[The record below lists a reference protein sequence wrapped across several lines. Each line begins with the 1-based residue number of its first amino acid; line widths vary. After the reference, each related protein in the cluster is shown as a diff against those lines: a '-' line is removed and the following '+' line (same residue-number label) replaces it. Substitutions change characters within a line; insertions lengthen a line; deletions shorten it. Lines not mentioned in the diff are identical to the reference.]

1 MEFRIIY
8 RPFPNEIKGLVGG
21 GVEKESDDCYLILI
35 DSDLSEQKQDF
46 TLRHEL
52 AHIAMNHFDYT
63 LPFDEVCKTG
73 SFGEGWEQR
82 EKEADSIAEKMT
94 VDELLSLWDHPILRS
109 IRLSKDD
116 LLKLNWLPES
126 AGMIP

>member
-8 RPFPNEIKGLVGG
+8 RPFPNEIKGLIGG
-21 GVEKESDDCYLILI
+21 GVQKESNDCYLILI
-35 DSDLSEQKQDF
+35 DSDLPEPEQDF

-52 AHIAMNHFDYT
+52 AHVALGH
-63 LPFDEVCKTG
+63 LETG
-73 SFGEGWEQR
+73 SGVFGRGWKQR
-82 EKEADSIAEKMT
+82 EKKADSIAEKMT
-94 VDELLSLWDHPILRS
+94 VDELLSLWDHPIIRS

-116 LLKLNWLPES
+116 LPRLNLLPES

>member
-1 MEFRIIY
+1 MEFRILYI
-8 RPFPNEIKGLVGG
+8 PFPNEIKGLVGA
-21 GVEKESDDCYLILI
+21 GVEKESDDSYLILI

-52 AHIAMNHFDYT
+52 AHVALGHLEN
-63 LPFDEVCKTG
+63 G
-73 SFGEGWEQR
+73 SGVFGRGWEQR
-82 EKEADSIAEKMT
+82 EKEADSTAEKMT